1 MTKLRAELQA
11 FAQTFIEVCTPQ
23 IWVRWWPPSI
33 SIHDTGSAERIAAV
47 RAGTRKVG
55 IHG

>member
-1 MTKLRAELQA
+1 MNRLLSEAKTVTQVLVEI
-11 FAQTFIEVCTPQ
+11 FAPT
-23 IWVRWWPPSI
+23 IWVRWWPPGFYI
-33 SIHDTGSAERIAAV
+33 DQQAADERVAAV